1 MTGGDYIIKIKVS
14 FFDLTII
21 KTFFTIVGVVSAFV
35 TIWSVFGSIAENNKE
50 LYLKIAFG
58 VASVIYVS
66 LWIHANILTQ
76 RTLNIN
82 GSKVI
87 IKVGDIFKEKGL
99 RTIAFNEY
107 FDTIVDNEIIAE
119 STLNGKF
126 IKNGYYNSKECEISP
141 SEFNDILLSNRNIS
155 DYKKGFNRKRER
167 GNKQKFLLGTS
178 IVYENY
184 LITAMT
190 KFDYKNRAYLTQKDF
205 IDFLLNFWDQVD
217 ILYNGRTVV
226 IPLLGSG
233 ITRFYEKIDIPD
245 QELLN
250 IIIWTFKVSRKKF
263 AYDSKLVIVIHNS
276 KQDYINFYKLKKLE
290 RI

>member
-1 MTGGDYIIKIKVS
+1 M
-14 FFDLTII
+14 
-21 KTFFTIVGVVSAFV
+21 
-35 TIWSVFGSIAENNKE
+35 NK
-50 LYLKIAFG
+50 
-58 VASVIYVS
+58 
-66 LWIHANILTQ
+66 

-87 IKVGDIFKEKGL
+87 IKVGDIFTEEGL
-99 RTIAFNEY
+99 KTIAFNEY
-107 FDTIVDNEIIAE
+107 FDTIVDNEIISEA
-119 STLNGKF
+119 SLNGKF
-126 IKNGYYNSKECEISP
+126 IKKGYYDPQKYGISP
-141 SEFNDILLSNRNIS
+141 NDLNDILLSNRNIS
-155 DYKKGFNRKRER
+155 DYKRNFNHKRDR

-190 KFDYKNRAYLTQKDF
+190 KFDHKNRAYLTQKDF
-205 IDFLLNFWDQVD
+205 IDFLINFWDQVD
-217 ILYNGRTVV
+217 TLYNGRTVI

-250 IIIWTFKVSRKKF
+250 IIIWTFKISRKKF
-263 AYDSKLVIVIHNS
+263 AYNSKLVIVIHYS
-276 KQDYINFYKLKKLE
+276 KQDYINFYKLKRLE